1 MVRPSL
7 GVICRWG
14 AVVMKGRGL
23 TAVVTISCAL
33 MLVVGCGAG
42 DSGTQ
47 TTATPTGQETM
58 SAPKRAIANLL
69 PAAEV
74 PPAPPGDTLVDAMG
88 PFEVTGVIGEPS
100 RQVMT
105 CTPLEMLMDDPGPAE
120 PDAAG
125 AASSGFVTGV
135 AQVDQYAVVYTD
147 AAAAQRAVARSR
159 DRAQN
164 CQEAFAV
171 HSPDAQAEA
180 LISKAPEGVDGFRV
194 HATYAYQDTGYSS
207 DEVSAVLQFG
217 STVLYLRANEAGAP
231 QGMNW
236 ETDGILDPDWSDQ
249 LVTAAAAH
257 LTE

>member
-1 MVRPSL
+1 
-7 GVICRWG
+7 
-14 AVVMKGRGL
+14 MKGRGL
-23 TAVVTISCAL
+23 TAAVTISCEL
-33 MLVVGCGAG
+33 MAFAGCGTG
-42 DSGTQ
+42 DRGTAP
-47 TTATPTGQETM
+47 TPTPTGQETM
-58 SAPKRAIANLL
+58 SAAKRAIANLL
-69 PAAEV
+69 PAAAV

-105 CTPLEMLMDDPGPAE
+105 CTPLEMGMDDPAPAE

-171 HSPDAQAEA
+171 HSPGAQAEA
-180 LISKAPEGVDGFRV
+180 ILSAAPEGVTGFRV
-194 HATYAYQDTGYSS
+194 HATYSYRETGYSS

-231 QGMNW
+231 EGMNW
-236 ETDGILDPDWSDQ
+236 ETDGILDPDWLDQ

>member
-1 MVRPSL
+1 
-7 GVICRWG
+7 
-14 AVVMKGRGL
+14 
-23 TAVVTISCAL
+23 
-33 MLVVGCGAG
+33 
-42 DSGTQ
+42 
-47 TTATPTGQETM
+47 
-58 SAPKRAIANLL
+58 
-69 PAAEV
+69 
-74 PPAPPGDTLVDAMG
+74 MG
-88 PFEVTGVIGEPS
+88 PFEVIGVIGEPS

-135 AQVDQYAVVYTD
+135 AQVDQYAVVYAD

-180 LISKAPEGVDGFRV
+180 IVSKAPEGVTGFRV

-231 QGMNW
+231 QGMKW